1 MDKILTNINPA
12 TQEVIAEYN
21 IASDKEIKDKMSL
34 AKKCFNENKDKKIT
48 SRLDYLQK
56 IRAVITS
63 DFSNIVKDIVAD
75 TAKVDVE
82 ALMTD
87 ILPTLDLIKYYEK
100 NAASILK
107 RDKRKTPLFL
117 FNNKSYLEY
126 MPLGV
131 VLIIA
136 PWNFPLQLALVPAI
150 TALAAGNTVVIK
162 PSEVTPLV
170 GEIIK
175 EIVKKAQLPEGMLQ
189 IVQGGGEV
197 GQKLIAQQPDKIF
210 FTGSVATG
218 KKIMGQAAKN
228 LIPVELELGGKDA
241 MIVCEDC
248 NFERAVEA
256 AVYGAFANTGQL
268 CVSVERL
275 YVAEEIYQKFVEA
288 VVERTKELRV
298 GSGKDSDLGAM
309 TYSGQIDII
318 KKQLVD
324 AQDKGAKVLTE
335 IKEEGQFFHPVVLT
349 DVSHKMK
356 VMTEESFGPLLPIMP
371 VKDISQ
377 AIEYAND
384 SPYGLNASVWSG
396 NQAQAEDIA
405 QQLETGNVYI
415 NDVVKNIGNPHL
427 PFGGVKDSG
436 IGRYHGPEGL
446 YSFSNLK
453 SVMIN
458 KNKAKELNWFPYSE
472 KLYDLLAEIIKINY
486 GTESIFKKIKRLVK
500 ILKPIKDMLFR
511 K

>member
-1 MDKILTNINPA
+1 MMTDSFKNINPA
-12 TQEVIAEYN
+12 TEKVLSEYDL
-21 IASDKEIKDKMSL
+21 ADEKEIKEKMTL
-34 AKKCFNENKDKKIT
+34 AKDTFQQRKNEMIAKRIK
-48 SRLDYLQK
+48 YLK
-56 IRAVITS
+56 EIRKVLVN
-63 DFSNIVKDIVAD
+63 DFTAIVEDIVVD
-75 TAKVDVE
+75 TGKVDVE

-87 ILPTLDLIKYYEK
+87 ILPTLDLIKYYE
-100 NAASILK
+100 NNTAAILN

-117 FNNKSYLEY
+117 FNNKSYVEY

-131 VLIIA
+131 VLVIA
-136 PWNFPLQLALVPAI
+136 PWNFPLQLSLVPAI
-150 TALAAGNTVVIK
+150 TALAAGNTVIIK

-170 GEIIK
+170 GEVLESIIK
-175 EIVKKAQLPEGMLQ
+175 KARLPKGMLQ
-189 IVQGGGEV
+189 VVQGGAEV
-197 GQKLIAQQPDKIF
+197 GQKLINQQPDKIF

-218 KKIMGQAAKN
+218 RKIMGQAAKN

-241 MIVCEDC
+241 MIVCKDC

-275 YVAEEIYQKFVEA
+275 YVAEEIYQDFVQA

-298 GSGKDSDLGAM
+298 GSGKNSDLGAM
-309 TYSGQIDII
+309 TYPGQIEII
-318 KKQLVD
+318 KEQLTD
-324 AQDKGAKVLTE
+324 AQNKGAEILTE

-349 DVSHKMK
+349 DVSHEMK

-371 VKDISQ
+371 VKNISQ

-384 SPYGLNASVWSG
+384 SSYGLNASVWSG

-405 QQLETGNVYI
+405 RQLETGNVYI

-427 PFGGVKDSG
+427 PFGGVKNSG

-446 YSFSNLK
+446 YSFSESK
-453 SVMIN
+453 SVMVN

-472 KLYDLLAEIIKINY
+472 ELYGLLSEIIKINY
-486 GTESIFKKIKRLVK
+486 GTESLFKKAKRFVK
-500 ILKPIKDMLFR
+500 LLPTLKDKLL
-511 K
+511 